1 MIRFFFSWPYSVEN
15 LRLLDLVLDKLDDLK
30 SQNVQT
36 LDVRGKSSET
46 DFMIVCSGT
55 SNRHTRSIAAYL
67 ISELRK
73 RQLPVLGIEGE
84 RYGEWVLIDLGEVVV
99 HVMQQEHRDFYQLE
113 KLWAA

>member
-1 MIRFFFSWPYSVEN
+1 MEN
-15 LRLLDLVLDKLDDLK
+15 QQLLHLVLDKLDDIK
-30 SQNVQT
+30 SRDIQT

-67 ISELRK
+67 IAELRT

-84 RYGEWVLIDLGEVVV
+84 RYGEWVLIDLGDVVV
-99 HVMQQEHRDFYQLE
+99 HVMQQEHREFYQLE